1 MSRLFSGVLPAV
13 MTPFDAGLAID
24 EGELAG
30 SVEWLIGAGSSGLV
44 ATGTMGEASALS
56 EAEREHVA
64 EVVVGAAAGRVPVIV
79 GVSSDTPDRAG
90 RLARVALRA
99 GARGLMCTPPPSYRA
114 DERELVAFFT
124 AVASATDLPLMVY
137 NNPSVTHNDMPPQLI
152 AELSAVDT
160 VSAVKET
167 SGDCRRIAE
176 ILDLTDGA
184 MEVLVGGDDWAL
196 EAAAA
201 GATGWVTGCGVVA
214 PVESIA
220 LFEGSMAGN
229 FDRARHIYRHLLPLA
244 RLDMQPKLVQ
254 YFKAALDKTGRYG
267 GPCRPPRLPL
277 TGAEVAR
284 VAAAVETL
292 RRLAGPP
299 ALDSSRPRASRPPP
313 HQ

>member
-1 MSRLFSGVLPAV
+1 

-24 EGELAG
+24 DNELAG
-30 SVEWLIGAGSSGLV
+30 SVDWLIGAGVSGLV
-44 ATGTMGEASALS
+44 ATGTMGEASTLS

-64 EVVVGAAAGRVPVIV
+64 ELIVGAAAGRVPVIV

-90 RLARVALRA
+90 RLARAAQRA

-114 DERELVAFFT
+114 DEREIVAFFT
-124 AVASATDLPLMVY
+124 AVAAAAELPLMVY
-137 NNPSVTHNDMPPQLI
+137 NNPSVTRNDMPPRLI

-184 MEVLVGGDDWAL
+184 MDVLVGGDDWAL
-196 EAAAA
+196 EGVAA
-201 GATGWVTGCGVVA
+201 GATGWVSGCGVVA
-214 PVESIA
+214 PVQSVA
-220 LFEGSMAGN
+220 LFGACIAGSL
-229 FDRARHIYRHLLPLA
+229 DRARHIYRHLLPLA
-244 RLDMQPKLVQ
+244 RLDMEPKLVQ
-254 YFKAALDKTGRYG
+254 YFKAALDETGRYG

-277 TGAEVAR
+277 TAAEASH
-284 VAAAVETL
+284 VAAAVVTL
-292 RRLAGPP
+292 RRLAETP
-299 ALDSSRPRASRPPP
+299 A

>member
-1 MSRLFSGVLPAV
+1 

-30 SVEWLIGAGSSGLV
+30 SVNWLIGAGVSGLV
-44 ATGTMGEASALS
+44 ATGTMGEASSLS
-56 EAEREHVA
+56 DAEREHVA
-64 EVVVGAAAGRVPVIV
+64 ELVVGAAGGRVPVIV
-79 GVSSDTPDRAG
+79 GVSSDTPERAA
-90 RLARVALRA
+90 RLARAAQRA
-99 GARGLMCTPPPSYRA
+99 GARGLMCTPPPGYRA
-114 DERELVAFFT
+114 DEREIVAFFT
-124 AVASATDLPLMVY
+124 SVTAATDLPLMVY
-137 NNPSVTHNDMPPQLI
+137 NNPSVTHTDMAPRLV
-152 AELSAVDT
+152 ASLSELDKVA
-160 VSAVKET
+160 AVKET

-184 MEVLVGGDDWAL
+184 MQVLVGGDDWAL
-196 EAAAA
+196 EGAAG

-220 LFEGSMAGN
+220 LFEACLSGN

-254 YFKAALDKTGRYG
+254 YFKAALDETGRYG

-277 TGAEVAR
+277 TDAELAH

-292 RRLAGPP
+292 RRLAGTP
-299 ALDSSRPRASRPPP
+299 AR
-313 HQ
+313 Q

>member
-1 MSRLFSGVLPAV
+1 MPMSRLFSGVLPAV
-13 MTPFDAGLAID
+13 MTPFDAGLAIED
-24 EGELAG
+24 GELAG
-30 SVEWLIGAGSSGLV
+30 SVEWLIGAGSSGLI

-56 EAEREHVA
+56 EVEREHVA

-90 RLARVALRA
+90 RLARAALRA

-124 AVASATDLPLMVY
+124 SVAAATDLPLMVY
-137 NNPSVTHNDMPPQLI
+137 NNPSVTHNDMPPRLI
-152 AELSAVDT
+152 AELGGVDT

-176 ILDLTDGA
+176 ILDLCGGTLD
-184 MEVLVGGDDWAL
+184 VLVGGDDWAL
-196 EAAAA
+196 EGVAA
-201 GATGWVTGCGVVA
+201 GATGWVSGCGVVA
-214 PVESIA
+214 PAESVA
-220 LFEGSMAGN
+220 LFDACIAGSL
-229 FDRARHIYRHLLPLA
+229 DRARHIYRHLLPLA

-254 YFKAALDKTGRYG
+254 YFKAALDEIGRYG

-277 TGAEVAR
+277 TDAEEAR

-292 RRLAGPP
+292 RRLAGTP
-299 ALDSSRPRASRPPP
+299 AR
-313 HQ
+313 Q

>member
-1 MSRLFSGVLPAV
+1 MSSLFAGVLPAV

-24 EGELAG
+24 DGELAA
-30 SVEWLIGAGSSGLV
+30 SVDWLIGAGVSGLV

-64 EVVVGAAAGRVPVIV
+64 ELVVGAAAGRVPVIV

-90 RLARVALRA
+90 RLAGAAQRA

-124 AVASATDLPLMVY
+124 SVAAATDLPLMVY
-137 NNPSVTHNDMPPQLI
+137 NNPSVTHNDMPPRLI
-152 AELSAVDT
+152 AELSGVAT

-176 ILDLTDGA
+176 ILDRTDGA

-196 EAAAA
+196 EGVAA
-201 GATGWVTGCGVVA
+201 GATGWVSGCGVVA
-214 PVESIA
+214 PVESVA
-220 LFEGSMAGN
+220 LFAACIAASL
-229 FDRARHIYRHLLPLA
+229 DRARHLYRHLLPLA
-244 RLDMQPKLVQ
+244 RLDMEPKLVQ
-254 YFKAALDKTGRYG
+254 YFKAALDETGRYG

-277 TGAEVAR
+277 TATETAR
-284 VAAAVETL
+284 VTAAVEAL
-292 RRLAGPP
+292 RRRM
-299 ALDSSRPRASRPPP
+299 S
-313 HQ
+313 